1 MDISD
6 KSGKWM
12 AIVNVY
18 AASKKA
24 GAYWAEAEKLLER
37 YGVDFDSL
45 STGNGHNA
53 MALSVMACRD
63 GYRKFIAVGGDGTIH
78 DVLGG
83 IGQYVS
89 SGESD
94 LTFSDFTIGVIP
106 VGSGNDWIRTAGV
119 PRDIAKAAA
128 LIGDGSV
135 RKQDVVR
142 VAVAGAPSGDVAANV
157 SYMANVAGV
166 GLDARVCDIVNR
178 KKEQGFRGRKLYL
191 GALLQCV
198 MNRVPSKVRVIC
210 DGKEVFCGDY
220 LSIAFGTGKY
230 SGGGM
235 RQTPSAIPDD
245 GLLDMTIIPDLPLMR
260 IVSQAYRLFTGSF
273 LSVRELVVARCRQ
286 VTVLPCGRVDGE
298 CVEVDGEVIGNAP
311 VTLEVMEDQINV
323 VRP

>member
-1 MDISD
+1 M
-6 KSGKWM
+6 
-12 AIVNVY
+12 
-18 AASKKA
+18 
-24 GAYWAEAEKLLER
+24 
-37 YGVDFDSL
+37 
-45 STGNGHNA
+45 
-53 MALSVMACRD
+53 
-63 GYRKFIAVGGDGTIH
+63 
-78 DVLGG
+78 
-83 IGQYVS
+83 
-89 SGESD
+89 
-94 LTFSDFTIGVIP
+94 
-106 VGSGNDWIRTAGV
+106 

-142 VAVAGAPSGDVAANV
+142 VAAAGASSLDVVTNV

-245 GLLDMTIIPDLPLMR
+245 GLLDLTLIPDLPMMR
-260 IVSQAYRLFTGSF
+260 IASQAYKLFTGSF
-273 LSVRELVVARCRQ
+273 LSVRELVTARCRK
-286 VTVLPCGRVDGE
+286 VTVAPCGNADGE
-298 CVEVDGEVIGNAP
+298 SVEVDGEVIGNAP
-311 VTLEVMEDQINV
+311 VTLEVLEDQINV